1 MKHAIY
7 VIVNDQLKLLSAYN
21 NKEIAESLYKK
32 YSRNGKFEVILAL
45 YNGNIPVVTT
55 ADLYTLGIKKIAG
68 DLEQVIKELKQR
80 CKDLQAESDSKDT
93 AVFNANAKYNELKK
107 KYEELERKCGFID
120 YNFSI
125 VNSLREELEKNNTDL
140 TRKNEKLQSELTGIK
155 LENYY
160 LEEKFNKKKWW
171 QL

>member
-7 VIVNDQLKLLSAYN
+7 VIVDGQLKLLSAYN

-45 YNGNIPVVTT
+45 YNENIPVVTT
-55 ADLYTLGIKKIAG
+55 GDLYTLGIKKIAG
-68 DLEQVIKELKQR
+68 DLDQEFKRLKQR
-80 CKDLQAESDSKDT
+80 FKDLQAESDSKDT

-107 KYEELERKCGFID
+107 KYEELERKCDFID
-120 YNFSI
+120 FNFSTLSSHNE
-125 VNSLREELEKNNTDL
+125 VLEKNNTDL

-160 LEEKFNKKKWW
+160 LEEKLNKKKWW
-171 QL
+171 QR